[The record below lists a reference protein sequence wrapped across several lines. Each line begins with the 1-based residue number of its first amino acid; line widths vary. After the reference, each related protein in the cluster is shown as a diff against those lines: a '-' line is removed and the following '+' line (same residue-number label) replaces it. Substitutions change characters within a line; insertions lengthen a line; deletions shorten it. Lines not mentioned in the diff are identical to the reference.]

1 MFVTSHPH
9 DLPFSSLPKLGPLD
23 QLTLTAFL
31 LAEFKVGVGEDTEE
45 RA

>member
-1 MFVTSHPH
+1 MIRLS
-9 DLPFSSLPKLGPLD
+9 LLCQSSGPLD